1 MIYVRSF
8 RLFNKKNMYC
18 AQQIRM
24 LPASTYTKML
34 YVLLSIN
41 GLGTCLDN
49 VYCCFAAISHILNS
63 RAKHIV
69 CLIVC
74 VCQSVL
80 ANFNLSTVREIAKV
94 SKA

>member
-8 RLFNKKNMYC
+8 RLFDKKNMYC

-49 VYCCFAAISHILNS
+49 VYCCFTAISQISNTRTRHIE
-63 RAKHIV
+63 
-69 CLIVC
+69 CLLVF

-80 ANFNLSTVREIAKV
+80 ANFCLSRVREIVKV